1 MNDQELIK
9 AVLSMNFALLY
20 LAKDN
25 KNVLIFAYIEI
36 YLLTHLQILSRL
48 YHFQIVG
55 IVQQH

>member
-36 YLLTHLQILSRL
+36 CLLTHLQNLSRL
-48 YHFQIVG
+48 NHF
-55 IVQQH
+55 